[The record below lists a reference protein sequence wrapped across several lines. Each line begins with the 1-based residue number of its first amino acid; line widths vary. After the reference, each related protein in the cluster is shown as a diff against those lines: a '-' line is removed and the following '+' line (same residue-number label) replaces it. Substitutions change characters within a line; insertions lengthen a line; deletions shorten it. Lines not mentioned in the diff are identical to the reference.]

1 MPQFSASDA
10 KWMALALKLAYK
22 GRYST
27 TPNPMVGCVIVSADG
42 VLLGKGYHQKAGQA
56 HAEVNALIDAGFIP
70 HQTSSDSINT
80 ATNPLPTQGATAYV
94 TLEPCSH
101 TGRTP
106 PCAKALIEAK
116 IKRVVIASIDA
127 NPLVKNQGLAMLRQA
142 GLSVETGLMASVAAE
157 MNVAFNYRM
166 QHQKP
171 WVCVKLACSLDGRT
185 ALENGKSKWITSA
198 NSRLDVQQ
206 ERAAACAILSGA
218 DTVIADNPRLDVRE
232 NELRESTRSL
242 FSVREK
248 QPMRVIIDGKNRL
261 HNRYQLFNDGQQ
273 VVVFNTEFNPQ
284 LTGPHCQQIQI
295 TKKGDFVDL
304 DEMMDKLASMQIN
317 RVWTEAGPSL
327 CGALFEQGLV
337 NEFVLYQAPMLL
349 GNSAKGII
357 NIQSITELNK
367 AISLE
372 STEITQLGNDLKRRF
387 RVKSYQEIKDK
398 D

>member
-1 MPQFSASDA
+1 
-10 KWMALALKLAYK
+10 
-22 GRYST
+22 
-27 TPNPMVGCVIVSADG
+27 
-42 VLLGKGYHQKAGQA
+42 
-56 HAEVNALIDAGFIP
+56 
-70 HQTSSDSINT
+70 
-80 ATNPLPTQGATAYV
+80 
-94 TLEPCSH
+94 
-101 TGRTP
+101 
-106 PCAKALIEAK
+106 
-116 IKRVVIASIDA
+116 
-127 NPLVKNQGLAMLRQA
+127 
-142 GLSVETGLMASVAAE
+142 MASVAAE

-261 HNRYQLFNDGQQ
+261 HNHYQLFNDGQQ

-387 RVKSYQEIKDK
+387 RVKS
-398 D
+398 